1 MRRRLEE
8 DLGEDAEFQAL
19 IEQVVERRIDPASAA
34 ATLLER
40 EAARVAAAGE
50 DRAAQAPASATARA
64 PARET
69 D

>member
-40 EAARVAAAGE
+40 EAARVAAAS
-50 DRAAQAPASATARA
+50 DARAAAA
-64 PARET
+64 PARTSAPET